1 MLYKASYRLINLL
14 LLVLLPV
21 GVMAEGT
28 VSTDTVAAVTSAE
41 KVNTASH
48 VQVLVEKVL
57 AVDKVD
63 ADKTVKNIV
72 NKAHDKNVEPIA
84 DKTKVTIKAHATADK
99 LGVAKAIELVAP
111 ASVTHG
117 IMLAKKSDDTL
128 THVLHEQKVSSLH
141 KHQPVSEMKLS
152 SFLNHSEQVIRLNGS
167 YDSVAATIPVSKRVV
182 VESMKL
188 HLVFSNSLSLAK
200 LRSQLRFRFNERVI
214 GQVKLDPEYPEGE
227 IDLMIPLALIHEG
240 NNTLTLESSLYT
252 PINMPSFGASELWA
266 EIDAKRSTLTLM
278 SQPRSIELKFS
289 VLQDLV
295 RGSSWNG
302 HYPLSVLMAQEK
314 PSDVLLNAASNA
326 VQGMALLTEGM
337 PVDVRVAHAEKTRL
351 SKGEGALSQLYTPFD
366 DIDGVLIGT
375 YEQLEHVL
383 GSGVIDASV
392 ADEQLL
398 LKYHPLDAS
407 SFVLVVAGKTESDV
421 LSAAR
426 HFTLMNLP
434 LANRDH
440 ISFNSSNVVSDEA
453 VKRSSKV
460 LKPMMRY
467 NFSQLGIE
475 NSVLKKTGD
484 YIDLPL
490 RMPADLFAIKDNHV
504 EVSFHFAYSPG
515 MAAGSKI
522 KILLN
527 GAFQYAIPTDD
538 LNGMLISKYLV
549 KLPLRSLKKGM
560 NTLRIV
566 STVLPGE
573 LALKNDILRK
583 NIKISIYSDS
593 IVRIPDMSQYAR
605 LPDLSMFEDT
615 GYPYVE
621 HEPSKIALAAA
632 NDTNLA
638 VALTLAGK
646 MSQLQKRPTPEL
658 TLTSNYNSKVEGSV
672 ILVGSLDEIEPE
684 VITIS
689 PFQRKGGGFL
699 LPVVD
704 PYSDQGVPH
713 NFVTTMVG
721 FEHVIDAFSRTSNAA
736 QDLQFLDMNDHAV
749 LSQFEMPWSA
759 GDSLTLF
766 TTADSESL
774 LAAVYKLVDPQLW
787 SDLRG
792 DTFIWTIA
800 EDMGTSAG
808 YSLELSDEY
817 HTGSLSLPGK
827 VAYYAISY
835 PAYLIVGVMFLVIF
849 LTWVTRRLMI
859 LQHKDRL

>member
-1 MLYKASYRLINLL
+1 
-14 LLVLLPV
+14 
-21 GVMAEGT
+21 MAENMAPT
-28 VSTDTVAAVTSAE
+28 AKVLEQVNSEPHAQQLANKAAVVDKAAVGKPIEKPANKAQTKLDTPMVEKMKAGAVENHVTAKLSAAKSIETIASSPIAVKPEVQTAE
-41 KVNTASH
+41 K
-48 VQVLVEKVL
+48 
-57 AVDKVD
+57 
-63 ADKTVKNIV
+63 
-72 NKAHDKNVEPIA
+72 
-84 DKTKVTIKAHATADK
+84 TADS
-99 LGVAKAIELVAP
+99 LV
-111 ASVTHG
+111 S
-117 IMLAKKSDDTL
+117 
-128 THVLHEQKVSSLH
+128 VLHEQKVRSLH

-152 SFLNHSEQVIRLNGS
+152 SFLNHRKSVIRLNGS
-167 YDSVAATIPVSKRVV
+167 YDSVEATIPVSKRVV

-200 LRSQLRFRFNERVI
+200 LRSQLRFRFNGRVI

-227 IDLMIPLALIHEG
+227 IDLMIPLALIHEA
-240 NNTLTLESSLYT
+240 NNKLTLESSLYT

-266 EIDAKRSTLTLM
+266 EIDATRSTLTLM

-302 HYPLSVLMAQEK
+302 HYPLSVLMTEK
-314 PSDVLLNAASNA
+314 QPSDTLLNAASNA

-337 PVDVRVAHAEKTRL
+337 PVDVRVAHAEKLGL

-375 YEQLEHVL
+375 YKQLEDVL
-383 GSGVIDASV
+383 GVGVIDASV

-407 SFVLVVAGKTESDV
+407 SFILVVAGKTEADV
-421 LSAAR
+421 LSAAK

-440 ISFNSSNVVSDEA
+440 ISFNHFNAISEDV

-475 NSVLKKTGD
+475 NTELKKTDD

-490 RMPADLFAIKDNHV
+490 RMPADLFAIKDNKV

-515 MAAGSKI
+515 MASGSKI
-522 KILLN
+522 TVLLN

-538 LNGMLISKYLV
+538 PNGMLISKYLV
-549 KLPLRSLKKGM
+549 KLPLRSFKKGG

-583 NIKISIYSDS
+583 NIKITMYSDS

-621 HEPSKIALAAA
+621 HEPSKIVLAAA
-632 NDTNLA
+632 NDTNRA
-638 VALTLAGK
+638 VALTLTGK
-646 MSQLQKRPTPEL
+646 MAQLQARPTPEL
-658 TLTSNYNSKVEGSV
+658 TLTSEFSSKAAGSV
-672 ILVGSLDEIEPE
+672 ILVGSLDEVKHE
-684 VITIS
+684 VIDIS

-704 PYSDQGVPH
+704 PYSDEGIPH
-713 NFVTTMVG
+713 NMVTTMVG
-721 FEHVIDAFSRTSNAA
+721 FEHVIDAFSRTSNAT
-736 QDLQFLDMNDHAV
+736 QDLQFLEMSDHAV
-749 LSQFEMPWSA
+749 LSQFEMPWSP
-759 GDSLTLF
+759 GDSLTLL
-766 TTADSESL
+766 TTADSAL
-774 LAAVYKLVDPQLW
+774 LPDAVYKLVDPQLW
-787 SDLRG
+787 HDLRG
-792 DTFIWTIA
+792 DTFIWTLA
-800 EDMGTSAG
+800 DDMEVSAG

-817 HTGSLSLPGK
+817 HTGSLSLLGK

-835 PAYLIVGVMFLVIF
+835 PAYLIAGVIFLVLF

-859 LQHKDRL
+859 LHHTDRL